1 MTRGF
6 DADGSPLPGGPD
18 FSPCGRNR
26 QKHRGATIVAF
37 ATPLRAGSENDQS
50 DKESLPAWERAG
62 KIMAEPYRVVLSDLF
77 EGPMDLLV
85 HLIKKNELP
94 IYDIPIALITEKYL
108 DYLKWMDAMNVE
120 YASEFIVLAATLTQ
134 IKSRMLLPVHEGEE
148 EEEDPRQ
155 ELIQPL
161 LEYLQMKS
169 AAEQLGQ
176 RDLLGDAT
184 FTRQP
189 DHRDFLTNPDEQII
203 KVGLFELIDA
213 FQRILEKIPE
223 GVQIDFSADEVSV
236 KEKISE
242 IAEILE
248 ARGSV
253 TFDELFPEVP
263 TRKDVIATFLAIL
276 EMVKLEIVR
285 LAQHVD
291 TGIIRLFYI

>member
-1 MTRGF
+1 
-6 DADGSPLPGGPD
+6 
-18 FSPCGRNR
+18 
-26 QKHRGATIVAF
+26 
-37 ATPLRAGSENDQS
+37 
-50 DKESLPAWERAG
+50 
-62 KIMAEPYRVVLSDLF
+62 MAEPYRVVLTDLF

-108 DYLKWMDAMNVE
+108 QYLKWMDALNVD
-120 YASEFIVLAATLTQ
+120 YASEFIVLAATLMQ
-134 IKSRMLLPVHEGEE
+134 VKSRMLLPAHEGEE
-148 EEEDPRQ
+148 EDEDPRQ

-169 AAEQLGQ
+169 AAEQLAQ
-176 RDLLGDAT
+176 RDLLGEAT
-184 FTRQP
+184 FTRKT
-189 DHRDFLTNPDEQII
+189 DNEEFLTNPDERII

-236 KEKISE
+236 KEKISQ
-242 IAEILE
+242 IADILE

-253 TFDELFPEVP
+253 AFEELFPEMP
-263 TRKDVIATFLAIL
+263 TRTDVIVTFLAIL

-285 LAQHVD
+285 LVQHVN